1 VLAVGR
7 GGRRDELRHHM
18 TNTLDEATRGKGLVS
33 AFQRVVSL
41 PSETTI
47 GYEALAR
54 WPTLNNAAPTEIF
67 AHAEK
72 TNKLNRLDRAC
83 IKSAVRGALQGD
95 STPGMLLLVNCEPA
109 TRYINP
115 SDCPDLLR
123 AANSFRLTF
132 EFTERGLLAH
142 PRALLRKVAALR
154 ELGFAIALDDIGP
167 HPETL
172 ALLDIVAPDILK
184 LDMQLVQHQPDRL
197 QARTVAAVIAHQE
210 RTGAII
216 CAEGIETDEHL
227 EQAMA
232 YGATLG
238 QGYRFGVPGD
248 LSSGSTP
255 SSWPAR
261 IKAHATAD
269 TSIFDPTSAGL
280 TTRRLRKQALLEL
293 SDHIE
298 RLALTAECPPIVLAT
313 VQTAESFTGAMRKKY
328 STIAKRCPLV
338 AVFGENIPP
347 DLEPGVRGV
356 HLDPDDPLSR
366 EWTILV
372 LGPETAAGLVAHE
385 MRCPASATGQ
395 DKEARF
401 DTVITFDRERVTA
414 AARSLLDRLS

>member
-1 VLAVGR
+1 
-7 GGRRDELRHHM
+7 M
-18 TNTLDEATRGKGLVS
+18 
-33 AFQRVVSL
+33 
-41 PSETTI
+41 
-47 GYEALAR
+47 
-54 WPTLNNAAPTEIF
+54 PT
-67 AHAEK
+67 
-72 TNKLNRLDRAC
+72 
-83 IKSAVRGALQGD
+83 S
-95 STPGMLLLVNCEPA
+95 
-109 TRYINP
+109 
-115 SDCPDLLR
+115 
-123 AANSFRLTF
+123 
-132 EFTERGLLAH
+132 
-142 PRALLRKVAALR
+142 
-154 ELGFAIALDDIGP
+154 
-167 HPETL
+167 
-172 ALLDIVAPDILK
+172 
-184 LDMQLVQHQPDRL
+184 
-197 QARTVAAVIAHQE
+197 
-210 RTGAII
+210 
-216 CAEGIETDEHL
+216 
-227 EQAMA
+227 
-232 YGATLG
+232 
-238 QGYRFGVPGD
+238 
-248 LSSGSTP
+248 
-255 SSWPAR
+255 
-261 IKAHATAD
+261 TAD

-414 AARSLLDRLS
+414 PARSLLDRLS